1 MPNTTT
7 YDLINLT
14 RYQRTKEYHV
24 IDTSNNYNQLVASAN
39 YMYANCGQNY
49 GVVEKD
55 TQEVVFETGE
65 W

>member
-14 RYQRTKEYHV
+14 RYQKTKEYHV
-24 IDTSNNYNQLVASAN
+24 IDTNNNYNQLVASAN
-39 YMYANCGQNY
+39 YMYANSGQNY